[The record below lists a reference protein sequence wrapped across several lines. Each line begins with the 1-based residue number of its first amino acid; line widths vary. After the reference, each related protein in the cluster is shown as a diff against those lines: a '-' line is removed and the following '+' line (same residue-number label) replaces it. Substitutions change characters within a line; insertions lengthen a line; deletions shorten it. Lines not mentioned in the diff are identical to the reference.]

1 MTKKELGTKVIG
13 VILAASTVM
22 SSVCAP
28 VFAAETDT
36 TSAAA
41 VETTAAEEGTA
52 APEEETSIK
61 EEQQQNAESPAG
73 ESEAEKTE
81 SPAGDS
87 ETQEKPAGPEEKP
100 AAEEAVADEGKAAE
114 TEEAG
119 PADKDVKED
128 TASAEEASGSEEE
141 IVVQTEDVAVE
152 KGREAAEAAV
162 ASGKCGKNA
171 KWTITGSGN
180 NLTLTISGTG
190 ATDNYNYDYEDPKK
204 FVEAPW
210 EKAGYGEK
218 IKTIVVKEGIT
229 KIGNWS
235 FYAVEASKITLPGT
249 LTEIGAHSFQETLV
263 SGISMPSKVT
273 KIGEG
278 AFINGS
284 IKKIVIPASVKTL
297 GSDAF
302 LYCYKLESVEIKKG
316 NLKVIEDG
324 CFEGCDSLK
333 TVILPE
339 GITKIMDDAFLGC
352 EKLKTLTIP
361 KTVTFIDSSA
371 FDEGINLRC
380 AGTIEAFKKAVEN
393 GSVFEK
399 KADVIRE
406 VKCPFVC
413 SYSFNNNIFFT
424 LSKEEFEYTGKAI
437 KPSVKVTAN
446 NGAVTLKEGT
456 DYTVSYKNNVNI
468 GVATVTVTGKG
479 KYSGSGTTGF
489 AIKKKNDITIGN
501 KVYSYSAKAR
511 QINLYAKSSSGE
523 PVLYSCDQALSDKG
537 IYLYSAGQLY
547 IPAKYSGTFTVTAE
561 VCGNNVYSHNSK
573 KITITIPKAAAISS
587 ISSKNPAKISVA
599 WKAVPSITGYQIQCS
614 AKSDFSQPKLVT
626 VSNAKQTSSTFGVL
640 KKGAKYY
647 VRMRTY
653 KAVGDKKYYS
663 AWSAAK
669 TVTTKK

>member
-61 EEQQQNAESPAG
+61 EEQQQDAESPAG

-190 ATDNYNYDYEDPKK
+190 ATYDYHDGAKGTKK
-204 FVEAPW
+204 NMAPW
-210 EKAGYGEK
+210 YKDGYNDK

-229 KIGNWS
+229 KLGTLL
-235 FYAVEASKITLPGT
+235 FYETESVKITLPES
-249 LTEIGAHSFQETLV
+249 LTEIGERAFESNKAESIT
-263 SGISMPSKVT
+263 IPSKVT

-278 AFINGS
+278 AFFDCALKN
-284 IKKIVIPASVKTL
+284 IVIPSSVKTM
-297 GSDAF
+297 GAYAF
-302 LYCYKLESVEIKKG
+302 NFCEKLESVEIKKG
-316 NLKVIEDG
+316 NLRSIGDEAFLSCPK
-324 CFEGCDSLK
+324 LK
-333 TVILPE
+333 TV
-339 GITKIMDDAFLGC
+339 
-352 EKLKTLTIP
+352 TIP
-361 KTVTFIDSSA
+361 KSVTYIPDA
-371 FDEGINLRC
+371 FDENVKIRYM
-380 AGTIEAFKKAVEN
+380 GTPDEWRKAVDKS
-393 GSVFEK
+393 GSAVY
-399 KADVIRE
+399 DRV
-406 VKCPFVC
+406 VC
-413 SYSFNNNIFFT
+413 NYSFSDNIFFT
-424 LSKEEFEYTGKAI
+424 VSKNEFSYTGKAI

-446 NGAVTLKEGT
+446 NEAVTLKEGT
-456 DYTVSYKNNVNI
+456 DYTVSYKNNVNAGI
-468 GVATVTVTGKG
+468 ATVTVTGKG
-479 KYSGSGTTGF
+479 KYSGSGTAGF
-489 AIKKKNDITIGN
+489 AIKKKNVITAGN
-501 KVYSYSAKAR
+501 IVFSYSTKPILLDINAKA
-511 QINLYAKSSSGE
+511 SGGDTVCQFD
-523 PVLYSCDQALSDKG
+523 PILIKKNILFYDGGDV
-537 IYLYSAGQLY
+537 Y
-547 IPAKYSGTFTVTAE
+547 IRAKYSGTFTVTVTAT
-561 VCGNNVYSHNSK
+561 GNDTYGEASK
-573 KITITIPKAAAISS
+573 KITVTIPKAAAISS
-587 ISSKNPAKISVA
+587 ISSKSPAKISAA
-599 WKAVPSITGYQIQCS
+599 WKTVPSVTGYQIQCS
-614 AKSDFSQPKLVT
+614 TKSDFSHPKLVT
-626 VSNAKQTSSTFGVL
+626 VSNAKQTSSTFSVMR
-640 KKGAKYY
+640 KGTKYY

-653 KAVGDKKYYS
+653 KAVGNKKYYS
-663 AWSAAK
+663 AWSTAK